1 MRLENLDWTPSKTKL
16 RQFGLLLLIFG
27 IGFFVV
33 SIPRESNGYLWH
45 VGPIALSLAGL
56 IGIFV
61 PTFLRW
67 PFVLWTLAVFPI
79 GWTISQITL
88 LAIFFFIFLPI
99 GLVFRVLRRDALNL
113 KLSNQPSF
121 WNMAPA
127 KIDSSRYFRQY

>member
-1 MRLENLDWTPSKTKL
+1 MRLENLDWAPSKTKL
-16 RQFGLLLLIFG
+16 RQFGILLVIFG
-27 IGFFVV
+27 TLFAVV
-33 SIPRESNGYLWH
+33 SIPKESNGYLWII
-45 VGPIALSLAGL
+45 GPIALGLAGL
-56 IGIFV
+56 VGIFV

-67 PFVLWTLAVFPI
+67 PFVFWTLAVFPI
-79 GWTISQITL
+79 GWTISQTIL
-88 LAIFFFIFLPI
+88 LAIFFFVFLPI